1 MWAISSPAAEKG
13 KVRMSSDPWIWIGAV
28 LTLMIFSFLYKDNPF
43 YKFGEHLFVGI
54 ANGYYIVYYWQN
66 ALKPNLFEPLSAGQF
81 IYIVPLLL
89 GLMYF
94 TRFIPRISWV
104 VRIPIGF
111 TIGWGA
117 GLSIPAYFQADILRQ
132 LEGTVVTPATF
143 SNPANGIWA
152 VIILIGVVCTLIY
165 FFFSR
170 EHKGLLGSASR
181 LGIIF
186 IMIGFGASFGYT
198 VMARVSLLIGRIQ
211 FLLGPWLGFI
221 D

>member
-1 MWAISSPAAEKG
+1 METT
-13 KVRMSSDPWIWIGAV
+13 MSYDPWIWIGAF

-54 ANGYYIVYYWQN
+54 ANGYYIALYWHN
-66 ALKPNLFEPLSAGQF
+66 SLKPNLFDQLAAGNY

-94 TRFIPRISWV
+94 ARFIPKVSWV

-111 TIGWGA
+111 MIGWGA
-117 GLSIPAYFQADILRQ
+117 GISIPAYFQAEILRQ
-132 LEGTVVTPATF
+132 LGGTVVTPESFIDPT
-143 SNPANGIWA
+143 NGIWA

-165 FFFSR
+165 FFFSK
-170 EHKGLLGSASR
+170 EHRGILGHTSR

-211 FLLGPWLGFI
+211 FLLGPWLGLI
-221 D
+221 Q

>member
-1 MWAISSPAAEKG
+1 
-13 KVRMSSDPWIWIGAV
+13 MSSDPWIWIGAI

-43 YKFGEHLFVGI
+43 YKFGEHLFVGV
-54 ANGYYIVYYWQN
+54 ANGYYIVFYWHN
-66 ALKPNLFEPLSAGQF
+66 SLKPNLFEPLGAGEF
-81 IYIVPLLL
+81 IYVVPLLL

-94 TRFIPRISWV
+94 ARFIPKVSWL

-111 TIGWGA
+111 IIGWGA
-117 GLSIPAYFQADILRQ
+117 GLSIPAYFQAEVLRQ
-132 LEGTVVTPATF
+132 LEGTVVTPHSFTNTI
-143 SNPANGIWA
+143 SGVWS
-152 VIILIGVVCTLIY
+152 VIILIGVISTLIY
-165 FFFSR
+165 FFFSK
-170 EHKGLLGSASR
+170 EHKGVLGHASR

-211 FLLGPWLGFI
+211 FLLGPWLGLI

>member
-1 MWAISSPAAEKG
+1 
-13 KVRMSSDPWIWIGAV
+13 MSTDPWIWIGAF
-28 LTLMIFSFLYKDNPF
+28 LTLMIFSFLFKDNPF
-43 YKFGEHLFVGI
+43 YKFGEHLFVGV
-54 ANGYYIVYYWQN
+54 ANGYYIALYWHN
-66 ALKPNLFEPLSAGQF
+66 TLRPNLFDQLSAGNF

-94 TRFIPRISWV
+94 TRFIPKVSWL

-111 TIGWGA
+111 MIGWGA
-117 GLSIPAYFQADILRQ
+117 GLSIPAYFQAEVLRQ
-132 LEGTVVTPATF
+132 LEGTIITPESFT
-143 SNPANGIWA
+143 NPVNGIWSS
-152 VIILIGVVCTLIY
+152 IIVIGVVCTLVY

-170 EHKGLLGSASR
+170 EHKGILKPTAR

-198 VMARVSLLIGRIQ
+198 VMARVSLLIGRMQ

-221 D
+221 K